1 MCSHS
6 GACLLNTVSS
16 LPLLLLH
23 FPASPSCSSPAG
35 SCHLVPV
42 LPTSANTIFTH
53 TLYKDFDLNVLCL
66 HHKLKQEPSRL
77 FLLHTLWL
85 QSNSA
90 YPHQEISLNK
100 YLFRYVS
107 VRDRETTD
115 SPTNANSGWV
125 CWKPAGSQELNP
137 GPSCGCGKDPATGAI
152 TWRLTGWTLAES

>member
-1 MCSHS
+1 MLSFRGLSPQH
-6 GACLLNTVSS
+6 CLFS
-16 LPLLLLH
+16 
-23 FPASPSCSSPAG
+23 SPSSASFPCLSFLFFPCWLLPPG
-35 SCHLVPV
+35 SCS
-42 LPTSANTIFTH
+42 PTSANTIFTH

-125 CWKPAGSQELNP
+125 WTRLQQEARNSIQVPPVGVERTQLLEPSPGASQ
-137 GPSCGCGKDPATGAI
+137 GG
-152 TWRLTGWTLAES
+152 R

>member
-1 MCSHS
+1 MLSFRGLSPQH
-6 GACLLNTVSS
+6 CLFS
-16 LPLLLLH
+16 
-23 FPASPSCSSPAG
+23 SPSASFPCLSFLFFPCWLLPPG
-35 SCHLVPV
+35 SCS
-42 LPTSANTIFTH
+42 PTSANTIFTH